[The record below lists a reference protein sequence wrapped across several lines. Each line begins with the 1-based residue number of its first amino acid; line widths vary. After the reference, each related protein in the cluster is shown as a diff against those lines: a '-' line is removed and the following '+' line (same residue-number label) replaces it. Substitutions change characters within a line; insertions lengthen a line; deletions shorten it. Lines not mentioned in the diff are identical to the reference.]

1 MLATELEKHEYT
13 AVPGTCGRLAGASAP
28 ERVEAPGRQVAP
40 IARQRGHAA
49 QLRRVRQRQVV
60 PKVGDGVVVRV
71 HSLGDVPLLAC
82 GQEGHEAGESEG
94 RE

>member
-1 MLATELEKHEYT
+1 
-13 AVPGTCGRLAGASAP
+13 
-28 ERVEAPGRQVAP
+28 
-40 IARQRGHAA
+40 
-49 QLRRVRQRQVV
+49 
-60 PKVGDGVVVRV
+60 VGDGVVVRV

>member
-40 IARQRGHAA
+40 IARQRGATA
-49 QLRRVRQRQVV
+49 WPDAGAFAGGVAVV
-60 PKVGDGVVVRV
+60 WPGGWQTFPGGPDG
-71 HSLGDVPLLAC
+71 G
-82 GQEGHEAGESEG
+82 
-94 RE
+94 